1 MPTTNIYKNFPV
13 YVQYFDEAR
22 AIEHLCNILQ
32 VPISRIETLLEAT
45 PELFNPDV
53 LKLTRSEFIP
63 FIAQVVGLGM
73 RGDHYLGTGINPEW
87 DAEHQALLCK
97 EAFGYWRIKG
107 TEPGVKK
114 AIKLWLRWLDAEDRD
129 RLRIVLPMGK
139 IVGPEA
145 TLWSD
150 YFTAYDDH
158 VYQVVEDKQ
167 QLVSGDY
174 QAWYTPNHSTLH
186 HKEWLW
192 EYEVPLQ
199 EIGTHELVYEKAAPR
214 IGPGSH
220 LIDHAPWQHFWLDR
234 YPDWNRINPDI
245 HKLNPEIISAAA
257 RPFPFCWLRPETS
270 AEEEIVPTLLIPYE
284 GPPIEEVCICELDGI
299 GYGDAVVGEKGDF
312 LTSAWP
318 FPYLGDRRMEV
329 HYETEIEEIGHWY
342 PFDYCDLFGG
352 VSTVTT
358 IHYIEEVI
366 ITEEEVESWPAFDH
380 FTLFGKADSTTWT
393 QETVLY
399 PLGEDYNVGEYDTPF
414 GMLGHTWE
422 TTESLD
428 YYYEVNPEI
437 GEYDS
442 PFGSTE
448 IAAEYPFESQWYA
461 GHEYVTDSVT
471 YPITQIVP
479 DELAF
484 DSTWY
489 APSPA
494 IAVQEDVPYLSPAGE
509 PFDLQFYKGLET
521 IYIEQVLLIPADPIP
536 DELAYNNQFYAPAGG
551 IEHIISETIVY
562 YDDCEPGIE
571 IEIPVDWL
579 NPDPEAIYDENQY
592 VVWDEEVQ
600 DYVLEQPIKIATHVF
615 DFHDGYPFYRI
626 GTDTF
631 EELVFNL
638 GPIDVPLLRCDLTL
652 PPLPTIALWGATPV
666 MALVQLCNVF
676 ARWSMGEILSKEC
689 SYPEV
694 PFAIADYPLIQEM
707 HEAVNWRAV
716 VETNENLMVLK
727 PVTLFWLQESDAP
740 DLAQGKFIERVVQ
753 TRRYPS
759 FSPENNCIC
768 LEFICEPEQ
777 LSAIRSV
784 ALFLGD
790 RCLRWEGAIVAPLVF
805 STSSGFRLV
814 QKISVESA
822 LAL

>member
-1 MPTTNIYKNFPV
+1 MPTTSIYKNFPL
-13 YVQYFDEAR
+13 YVQHFDEAR

-32 VPISRIETLLEAT
+32 VPISRIENLLEAT

-53 LKLTRSEFIP
+53 LKFTRSDFIP
-63 FIAQVVGLGM
+63 FIGQVVGLGM

-87 DAEHQALLCK
+87 DADHQALLCK

-114 AIKLWLRWLDAEDRD
+114 AIRLWLRWLEAEDRD

-158 VYQVVEDKQ
+158 CYQVVEDKQ

-174 QAWYTPNHSTLH
+174 PAYYTPNHSTLH
-186 HKEWLW
+186 HEEWLW
-192 EYEVPLQ
+192 EYEAPLR
-199 EIGTHELVYEKAAPR
+199 EVGTHELVHEKATPR

-257 RPFPFCWLRPETS
+257 RPVPFSWLRPSTIADEG
-270 AEEEIVPTLLIPYE
+270 VPTYLAHYE
-284 GPPIEEVCICELDGI
+284 GPPVEEVCIYELDGI
-299 GYGDAVVGEKGDF
+299 GYGDAVVDEKGDF

-318 FPYLGDRRMEV
+318 FPYLGERRMEV
-329 HYETEIEEIGHWY
+329 HYETEIEEVGVWY
-342 PFDYCDLFGG
+342 PFDYYDLFGG

-358 IHYIEEVI
+358 THYIEEVI

-380 FTLFGKADSTTWT
+380 ETPFGKADSTTWT

-414 GMLGHTWE
+414 GMIGHTWE
-422 TTESLD
+422 TTES
-428 YYYEVNPEI
+428 
-437 GEYDS
+437 
-442 PFGSTE
+442 TE
-448 IAAEYPFESQWYA
+448 I
-461 GHEYVTDSVT
+461 
-471 YPITQIVP
+471 IP

-494 IAVQEDVPYLSPAGE
+494 IAVQEDLPYLSPAGE

-521 IYIEQVLLIPADPIP
+521 IYIEQIFLIPADPIP
-536 DELAYNNQFYAPAGG
+536 DELAFTNQFYAPAGG
-551 IEHIISETIVY
+551 IERIISETIIY

-571 IEIPVDWL
+571 VEIPTDWI
-579 NPDPEAIYDENQY
+579 NRDPEAIYDENQY
-592 VVWDEEVQ
+592 VVWDDLAQ
-600 DYVLEQPIKIATHVF
+600 DYVLEEPIKIATHVF
-615 DFHDGYPFYRI
+615 SFDDGYPFYLI

-638 GPIDVPLLRCDLTL
+638 DPIAVPTLECSLVL
-652 PPLPTIALWGATPV
+652 PPLPTIALWGATEV
-666 MALVQLCNVF
+666 MSLVHLCNVF
-676 ARWSMGEILSKEC
+676 AQWSMGKILSKEC
-689 SYPEV
+689 HAPEV
-694 PFAIADYPLIQEM
+694 PFVIAHYPQIREM
-707 HEAVNWRAV
+707 HGAGNWQAI
-716 VETNENLMVLK
+716 VETNENLLLLK
-727 PVTLFWLQESDAP
+727 PVTLFWLREADAP
-740 DLAQGKFIERVVQ
+740 DLAQGKFVERVAQV
-753 TRRYPS
+753 RRYPS
-759 FSPENNCIC
+759 FSPENNCLC

-784 ALFLGD
+784 SIFLGD
-790 RCLRWEGAIVAPLVF
+790 RLVRWEGAIGAPLVF
-805 STSSGFRLV
+805 ATSCGFRLV
-814 QKISVESA
+814 QKVSFESA
-822 LAL
+822 LEL